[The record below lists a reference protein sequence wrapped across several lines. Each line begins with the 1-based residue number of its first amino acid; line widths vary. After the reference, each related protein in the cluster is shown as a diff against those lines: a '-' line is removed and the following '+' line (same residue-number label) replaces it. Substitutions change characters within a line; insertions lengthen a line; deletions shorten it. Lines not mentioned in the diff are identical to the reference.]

1 MGRSAKS
8 KATTSG
14 TAMDPDSKPPASKRK
29 ASEIGGKKPKRQRKM
44 STAPDGASNSRVKT
58 RATGPRAQWAIPFPH
73 LLRERDR
80 K

>member
-1 MGRSAKS
+1 MGFVCLYFKVCLD
-8 KATTSG
+8 KAACKTV
-14 TAMDPDSKPPASKRK
+14 
-29 ASEIGGKKPKRQRKM
+29 I
-44 STAPDGASNSRVKT
+44 VIVT